1 VRHIFRFKDGTT
13 FVAEESLGS
22 SIIVSSAEG
31 EYPKLQAMEGL
42 FAIRYSDERSVY
54 FPFTDVV
61 SVVSIIQDG
70 TDDPFEEDES

>member
-1 VRHIFRFKDGTT
+1 MKHVIRFNDGTK

-54 FPFTDVV
+54 FPFADVK
-61 SVVSIIQDG
+61 SVVTIVQDG
-70 TDDPFEEDES
+70 TDDPFEEES